1 MKGLV
6 ACEYYLIGIEGG
18 EKELKMASSL
28 MAGYATKGQGAG
40 PLIVTERAGLFEK
53 YGLHVQTRLMGGARG
68 VVRGLMSG
76 EIQFGNLAAPNMMR
90 LSLEENLD
98 LVYLTGGINQ
108 QFLVGRPGIARV
120 EQLTGRTIGVP
131 GEGGLSD
138 VMADFVIDRL
148 KLQGIR
154 PVQMS
159 AKEGVRLTGLIN
171 GEYDATILTP
181 PDAMEARKRGC
192 RFLVDFTDYGMNFAL
207 GGIASRRSYISKNME
222 ITKSFIK
229 AYAEGMHR
237 YRTDRNFT
245 VKVQAEYSTLSD
257 PSIAEETY
265 DITAAGMPKVP
276 FPKLEALR
284 AALKVMAKEFP
295 LAAKADPRQFV
306 DDSVLKELDADGFI
320 AGLYR

>member
-1 MKGLV
+1 MKDSVGCDDHL
-6 ACEYYLIGIEGG
+6 EKIEGG
-18 EKELKMASSL
+18 KQGLRMASSL
-28 MAGYATKGQGAG
+28 TAGYATKGQGAG

-53 YGLHVQTRLMGGARG
+53 YGLQVQTRLMGGARG

-90 LSLEENLD
+90 LSLEEDLD

-108 QFLVGRPGIARV
+108 QFLVGRPGIENV
-120 EQLTGRTIGVP
+120 EQLTGMAFGVP
-131 GEGGLSD
+131 GDGGLSD

-159 AKEGVRLTGLIN
+159 AEEGVRLNGLIN
-171 GEYDATILTP
+171 GECDATILTP
-181 PDAMEARKRGC
+181 PDAMEARRRGC

-229 AYAEGMHR
+229 SYAEGMHR
-237 YRTDRNFT
+237 YRTDRDFT

-276 FPKLEALR
+276 FPKPEALR
-284 AALKVMAKEFP
+284 AALNTMAKGLP

-306 DDSVLKELDADGFI
+306 DDSLLKELDAEGFI
-320 AGLYR
+320 TALYR